1 MITPFFMSSIP
12 RKVLR
17 MTACCGKGSH
27 RSEKV
32 NHFIHSWSQP
42 KKVFSQKK
50 KMCFTR
56 FTLRVFSQSCS
67 SIIAALLTNISSL
80 PYSFTVALNAA
91 EEKKGGRFPI
101 PEIRDSQGSA
111 IQVRKSSLFSFGVL
125 REPERLFPFF
135 CWSVCLLF
143 DFFVWLFNIHQSDI
157 RLCIYM
163 EFLRRRLKCQLHS
176 KGELCLQLFVLPSQ
190 ALFPCSVC
198 IN

>member
-17 MTACCGKGSH
+17 MTACCGKRSHGSK
-27 RSEKV
+27 KV

-50 KMCFTR
+50 EMCFTR

-80 PYSFTVALNAA
+80 PCSFTVALNAA
-91 EEKKGGRFPI
+91 EEKKGEDFQSQKSVTVRAAQFRFAS
-101 PEIRDSQGSA
+101 R
-111 IQVRKSSLFSFGVL
+111 LFFRSEFL

-143 DFFVWLFNIHQSDI
+143 DFFVRLFNIHQCDI

-163 EFLRRRLKCQLHS
+163 KFLRRRLKCWLHS

>member
-80 PYSFTVALNAA
+80 PCSFTVALNAA

-111 IQVRKSSLFSFGVL
+111 IQVRKSSLFSFGVFKRARKTVSIL
-125 REPERLFPFF
+125 LLVCLFAFWFF
-135 CWSVCLLF
+135 CLTL
-143 DFFVWLFNIHQSDI
+143 
-157 RLCIYM
+157 
-163 EFLRRRLKCQLHS
+163 
-176 KGELCLQLFVLPSQ
+176 
-190 ALFPCSVC
+190 
-198 IN
+198 

>member
-17 MTACCGKGSH
+17 MTACCGKRSHGSK
-27 RSEKV
+27 KV

-50 KMCFTR
+50 EMCFTR

-67 SIIAALLTNISSL
+67 SIIAALLTNMSSL
-80 PYSFTVALNAA
+80 PCSFTVALNAA
-91 EEKKGGRFPI
+91 EEKKGEDFQSQKSVTVRVAQFRFAS
-101 PEIRDSQGSA
+101 R
-111 IQVRKSSLFSFGVL
+111 LFFRSEFL
-125 REPERLFPFF
+125 REPERLFRFF

-143 DFFVWLFNIHQSDI
+143 DFFVWLFNIHHSDI

-163 EFLRRRLKCQLHS
+163 KFLRRRLKCQLHS
-176 KGELCLQLFVLPSQ
+176 RGELCLQLFVLPSQ